1 MNFQNDSAYMLV
13 MEECAKGR
21 AMTEEEKKAFMAA
34 LLAEAEENTH
44 KEAMDT
50 LVTYLADAVEYG
62 MYYDV
67 MRFVIKCMIYED
79 TSFDYAGFYD
89 AMKEKETLAELLE
102 YGAQYAA
109 EMKKKNGPVEDEMAA
124 FFFKTKNIFSDD
136 FGRFL
141 YGTMKGCSPS
151 YNMAITEAE
160 VDAIA
165 KSVNKKARP
174 GMLLCLIDY
183 VYAGRT
189 KNVEIFWYALRRYV
203 LPVLGT
209 AKITKAANNEQV
221 ILRNLI
227 SQYAFYIYN
236 VVYLKYILAK
246 EEGQSED
253 DQLDPLVKYW
263 SKDEEKA
270 AIEVDI
276 VRFYTSRKEVLREVL
291 SERTYAGFE
300 KMIEVLR

>member
-13 MEECAKGR
+13 VEECAKGK
-21 AMTEEEKKAFMAA
+21 AMTDQEKKEFMAA
-34 LLAEAEENTH
+34 LSAEAEETSH

-50 LVTYLADAVEYG
+50 LMAYLKDAVEYG

-79 TSFDYAGFYD
+79 TSFDYAGLYE
-89 AMKEKETLAELLE
+89 AMKKEEPLAELLE
-102 YGAQYAA
+102 YGAQFA
-109 EMKKKNGPVEDEMAA
+109 EDMKKKNGPIEDEMAA

-141 YGTMKGCSPS
+141 YGTMKKCSPS
-151 YNMAITEAE
+151 YDMAITEAE

-174 GMLLCLIDY
+174 GMLLSLIDY

-209 AKITKAANNEQV
+209 AKITEEHKNEQV

-246 EEGQSED
+246 EEGQSEE

-263 SKDEEKA
+263 SKEEEKA
-270 AIEVDI
+270 AIEADI
-276 VRFYTSRKEVLREVL
+276 LRFYTSRKAVLQEVL
-291 SERTYAGFE
+291 SERTYTGFE
-300 KMIEVLR
+300 KMIEALR

>member
-1 MNFQNDSAYMLV
+1 MNFQNDSAYMLIAEGCTKGKGMDDAWKKSF
-13 MEECAKGR
+13 MEALALG
-21 AMTEEEKKAFMAA
+21 AEEKAHE
-34 LLAEAEENTH
+34 EAMKDLIAYL
-44 KEAMDT
+44 KEAVD
-50 LVTYLADAVEYG
+50 YG

-79 TSFDYAGFYD
+79 ASFDYEGFYE
-89 AMKEKETLAELLE
+89 AMKKEPSLAELLP
-102 YGAQYAA
+102 YAA
-109 EMKKKNGPVEDEMAA
+109 EYADNMRKKNGPVDDEMAA

-141 YGTMKGCSPS
+141 YGTMKKCSPS

-183 VYAGRT
+183 VYAGRA
-189 KNVEIFWYALRRYV
+189 KNVQIFWYALRKYV

-209 AKITKAANNEQV
+209 AKYTGVKTNEQA
-221 ILRNLI
+221 IIRNLAG
-227 SQYAFYIYN
+227 QYAFYMYN

-246 EEGQSED
+246 EDGQQEED
-253 DQLDPLVKYW
+253 ELDALVRYW
-263 SKDEEKA
+263 DKDEEKS
-270 AIEVDI
+270 AIDGDI
-276 VRFYTSRKEVLREVL
+276 LRFEASLKAVLPEVL
-291 SERTYAGFE
+291 SARTYEGFM
-300 KMIEVLR
+300 KMIEALK